1 MPDDEVCTHELS
13 RWFSAAGVVDG
24 GHLVELCGDCMRV
37 VRVQGVLMD
46 VAA

>member
-1 MPDDEVCTHELS
+1 MDETCTHELA
-13 RWFSAAGVVDG
+13 RMFTAEGVVDG

-37 VRVQGVLMD
+37 VSVQGVRLD